1 MTDGPDEWV
10 LASHNAGKV
19 RELNALFAHLPIVL
33 RTAGE
38 LELPEPEET
47 GATFEA
53 NAELKAVAAARGT
66 GQPAVAD
73 DSGVA
78 VHVLGGAPGIHT
90 GRWAGEGRDFEVARR
105 RVQERLVELG
115 PGASRRAT

>member
-1 MTDGPDEWV
+1 MRC
-10 LASHNAGKV
+10 SHTFPSS
-19 RELNALFAHLPIVL
+19 FAPQ
-33 RTAGE
+33 GE

-78 VHVLGGAPGIHT
+78 VHVLGGEPGDPHRVA
-90 GRWAGEGRDFEVARR
+90 GRARGATS
-105 RVQERLVELG
+105 RLHAA
-115 PGASRRAT
+115 ASRSAW